1 MQEYLINDNVRRKI
15 RLIGCLLLL
24 EYLVFIISGVSF
36 SYLYGN
42 PFFNLGLD
50 PTSWLF
56 FYSHIPQFITSNL
69 WAGILLDS
77 GVMILLLLF
86 IKNPL
91 NNWVTVGLFLLLLC
105 YYVTVMGYLTHQN
118 FQIGF
123 VMVMI
128 PFMFK
133 GKKNVNLAFD
143 ATRYFLLFFYFSAG
157 VLKLYYSSLSNPE
170 HFSHILASQFIP
182 YYLER
187 NTDIRTDL
195 NLYLIHYPKVSY
207 LLYIGSFLAEFIT
220 VIGFFTKK
228 FDKWIALILLLFHCG
243 IWLIMDIGAIG
254 QISFISLL
262 FLSNDFKSL

>member
-1 MQEYLINDNVRRKI
+1 MQEDLINENVKRKI

-42 PFFNLGLD
+42 SFFNLGLD

-56 FYSHIPQFITSNL
+56 FYSYISQFIASNR
-69 WAGILLDS
+69 WAGILMDS
-77 GVMILLLLF
+77 GIIILLLLF

-91 NNWVTVGLFLLLLC
+91 RNRIAIALFLLLLC
-105 YYVTVMGYLTHQN
+105 YYVTLMGYLTHQN

-123 VMVMI
+123 VIVMI

-133 GKKNVNLAFD
+133 GKKNVSFAFD
-143 ATRYFLLFFYFSAG
+143 ASRYFLLFFYFSAG
-157 VLKLYYSSLSNPE
+157 FLKLYYYSLSHPE
-170 HFSHILASQFIP
+170 QFSHSLASQFTP
-182 YYLER
+182 YYLEG
-187 NTDIRTDL
+187 NTGIRTDL
-195 NLYLIHYPKVSY
+195 NLYLIHHTKVSY
-207 LLYIGSFLAEFIT
+207 LLYIGSFVVEFIT

-228 FDKWIALILLLFHCG
+228 FDKWLALILLLFHCCT
-243 IWLIMDIGAIG
+243 WLIMDIGAIG
-254 QISFISLL
+254 QLSFICLL